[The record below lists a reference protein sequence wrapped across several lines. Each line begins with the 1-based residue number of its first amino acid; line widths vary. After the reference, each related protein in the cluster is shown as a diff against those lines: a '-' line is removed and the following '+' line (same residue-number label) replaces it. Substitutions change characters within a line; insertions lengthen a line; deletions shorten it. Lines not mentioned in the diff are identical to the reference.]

1 MTLPMYELSSEA
13 QRFNWLLA
21 RFVSET
27 AGVRETIAVSADGLL
42 IAMSQNVA
50 RADADRLAAITSALT
65 SLADGAGRMFDL
77 GVPSKVIIDLD
88 RGFLLVSAIGPG
100 SVLGVIAKKDANLGN
115 LAYDIA
121 MFANRARSVL
131 TPQTI
136 DELKTTVTAF

>member
-1 MTLPMYELSSEA
+1 MTLPTYQLSSEA
-13 QRFNWLLA
+13 QTFNWLLA

-65 SLADGAGRMFDL
+65 SLADGASRMFDL

-88 RGFLLVSAIGPG
+88 RGYLLVSAISPG

>member
-1 MTLPMYELSSEA
+1 MTLPTYQLSGEA
-13 QRFNWLLA
+13 QKFTWLLA
-21 RFVSET
+21 RFVNET

-65 SLADGAGRMFDL
+65 SLADGAARMFDL

-88 RGFLLVSAIGPG
+88 RGYLVVSAISPG
-100 SVLGVIAKKDANLGN
+100 SVLGVIAAKDANLGN

-136 DELKTTVTAF
+136 DELKTTATAF

>member
-1 MTLPMYELSSEA
+1 MTLPTHELSSEA

-27 AGVRETIAVSADGLL
+27 AAVRETIAVSADGLL

-65 SLADGAGRMFDL
+65 SLADGAARIFDL
-77 GVPSKVIIDLD
+77 GVPSKVIIDMD
-88 RGFLLVSAIGPG
+88 RGYLLVSAISPG
-100 SVLGVIAKKDANLGN
+100 SVLGVVAMREANLGD

-121 MFANRARSVL
+121 MFANLARTVL

-136 DELKTTVTAF
+136 DELKTTAMAV